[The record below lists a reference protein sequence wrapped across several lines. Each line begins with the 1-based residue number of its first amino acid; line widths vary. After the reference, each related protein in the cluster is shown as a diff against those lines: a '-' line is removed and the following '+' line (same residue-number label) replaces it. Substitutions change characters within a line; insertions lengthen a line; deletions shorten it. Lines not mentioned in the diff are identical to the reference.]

1 MADVPDPERYP
12 RVFSL
17 EEANALLP
25 LLESIFEDLE
35 GMRVGLEGHMD
46 RLQILDLLWGAAVRD
61 PGNPD
66 REEFLAERAGI
77 RAAIRRIEAVVSSRI
92 TPLGVRFPPGGLEL
106 GLVDFPTILDGR
118 WIFLCWQRGEPRI
131 LTWHETDGGFRGR
144 QPLTDEMASRLGN
157 EG

>member
-1 MADVPDPERYP
+1 MPDLPDPDRYP

-25 LLESIFEDLE
+25 LIESVFQDLD
-35 GMRVGLEGHMD
+35 GMRVELDGHLD
-46 RLQILDLLWGAAVRD
+46 RLHILDLLWGAAVRD

-77 RAAIRRIEAVVSSRI
+77 RAAIRRIEAVVTSRI

-118 WIFLCWQRGEPRI
+118 WIFLCWRRGEPRVEA
-131 LTWHETDGGFRGR
+131 WHETDGGFRGR
-144 QPLTDEMASRLGN
+144 QPLTADVVARLAAG
-157 EG
+157 G